1 MRCVFYGE
9 AAGLTFDR
17 ANPYGAL
24 LARAMAKLDVELV
37 AGYASDLSEA
47 WLIENRQHVDVL
59 HLNWPHL
66 MYQAPDLAGRLARC
80 ADLIGHLAHARLLGY
95 KVVWTMHNL
104 YPHET
109 INHDLD
115 RLVQLGITH
124 LATAIIVHCRRARE
138 LLRQHFSRA
147 EDVFL
152 IPHGH
157 FIDVYPNTITRSE
170 ARRRLDLPEH
180 HFVYLYFGNARQYKG
195 LERLLEV
202 FTRLP
207 DDDVTLLL
215 AARVYNAYS
224 AEVVEK
230 VRHADPRVVVH
241 SSPHFPNE
249 ELQTYFNAADV
260 VVLPFLN
267 VLTSGSA
274 IAAMSFGRPV
284 IVPAMGCLPELVDD
298 SVGILYDP
306 QQPDGLF
313 QALRAIRQRD
323 VAAMGAA
330 AYRRAQSFSWDEIA
344 RQTLEVY
351 QH

>member
-1 MRCVFYGE
+1 M
-9 AAGLTFDR
+9 
-17 ANPYGAL
+17 
-24 LARAMAKLDVELV
+24 
-37 AGYASDLSEA
+37 
-47 WLIENRQHVDVL
+47 
-59 HLNWPHL
+59 
-66 MYQAPDLAGRLARC
+66 
-80 ADLIGHLAHARLLGY
+80 
-95 KVVWTMHNL
+95 
-104 YPHET
+104 
-109 INHDLD
+109 
-115 RLVQLGITH
+115 
-124 LATAIIVHCRRARE
+124 
-138 LLRQHFSRA
+138 
-147 EDVFL
+147 
-152 IPHGH
+152 
-157 FIDVYPNTITRSE
+157 
-170 ARRRLDLPEH
+170 
-180 HFVYLYFGNARQYKG
+180 
-195 LERLLEV
+195 EV